1 MQGLIFLSAIMHLY
15 SVHCFYAILLFS
27 YIPMYAFTSH
37 YLMYFNKICELKN
50 KKPKPTFAHA
60 KSYLFKIEG

>member
-1 MQGLIFLSAIMHLY
+1 
-15 SVHCFYAILLFS
+15 
-27 YIPMYAFTSH
+27 
-37 YLMYFNKICELKN
+37 MYFNKICELKN